1 MSLRTAGGTD
11 LWVEEGGSGEGPL
24 LVLMHGLSGTG
35 AIWDGLKQHLE
46 ALWPGRWLIPDMRG
60 HGRSAHMRR
69 YGIGN
74 HASDMAALVADAA
87 DAGTDIHLAGHS
99 MGGLVG
105 IVLASG
111 WFGFTPRS
119 VATAGVKV
127 SWSDE
132 EYAGIAKL
140 IDLPV
145 RWFDTEQEARERFV
159 LVTGLKGISDPA
171 SDFARTGIVDENGK
185 WRLAADNRAAMVAYA
200 DTATIYAAARSPVV
214 LAAGEHDAMV
224 SAADLRTLDPAA
236 VKLAGLGHN
245 AHVEDPAAF
254 WNLIAAATGV
264 SA

>member
-1 MSLRTAGGTD
+1 MSVRTIGATE
-11 LWVEEGGSGEGPL
+11 LWVEEGGTADGPL

-35 AIWDGLKQHLE
+35 AIWDGLKPHLD
-46 ALWPGRWLIPDMRG
+46 AHWHGRWLIPDMRG
-60 HGRSAHMRR
+60 HGRSAHTQR
-69 YGIGN
+69 YGIAN
-74 HASDMAALVADAA
+74 HAADIAALVADAA
-87 DAGTDIHLAGHS
+87 DAGVDIHLAGHS

-105 IVLASG
+105 MVLASG
-111 WFGFTPRS
+111 WFGFAPRS

-145 RWFDTEQEARERFV
+145 RWFDTEREARERFV
-159 LVTGLKGISDPA
+159 LVTGLKGIADPA
-171 SDFARTGIVDENGK
+171 SDFAGTGVVEENGK

-200 DTATIYAAARSPVV
+200 DTPTIHAAVRAPAV

-224 SAADLRTLDPAA
+224 SVAELRTLDTAA
-236 VKLAGLGHN
+236 VELKGLGHN

-254 WNLIAAATGV
+254 WDLIASATGV
-264 SA
+264 TA